1 LNCGADTVSGSVE
14 CTGNE
19 MLFLSIP
26 LTPGKHHIQLSY
38 STPWLR
44 AGILTSWMTLLGIIM
59 YQVIRIKRRP
69 KSAERETQKRL

>member
-1 LNCGADTVSGSVE
+1 MDGEKTSIVKANGMYMA
-14 CTGNE
+14 
-19 MLFLSIP
+19 IP
-26 LTPGKHHIQLSY
+26 LTPGKHHIQLKY

-69 KSAERETQKRL
+69 KSAERETKKRL